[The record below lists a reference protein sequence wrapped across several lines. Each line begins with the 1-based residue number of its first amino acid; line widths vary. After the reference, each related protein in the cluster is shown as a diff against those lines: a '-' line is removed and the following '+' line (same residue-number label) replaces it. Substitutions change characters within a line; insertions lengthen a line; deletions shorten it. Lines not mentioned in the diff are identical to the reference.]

1 MATRGHRKNRV
12 GVVVSD
18 KMDKTIVV
26 EVTRRFKHPM
36 YQKYMKRSKKYHAH
50 DETNDCRMGDRVI
63 IEETRPLS
71 KQKRWRVKSVIE
83 RAPVLVG

>member
-36 YQKYMKRSKKYHAH
+36 YQKYVKRSKKYHAH
-50 DETNDCRMGDRVI
+50 DETNDCRMGDRVV

-71 KQKRWRVKSVIE
+71 KQKRWRVTSVIE
-83 RAPVLVG
+83 RAPVLG